1 MNRHK
6 VSRRTVVGA
15 MAGGVALA
23 ATGMARSDVSAAAGS
38 AFPKKGR
45 LMAQGTPAAAATPG
59 AAPTVVLVH
68 GAFADA
74 SGWAGVITRLQAA
87 GITAF
92 APANPLRGVSADG
105 AYIASA
111 ANQLGGPVLLVG
123 HSYGGCVITVA
134 GASIPTALGL
144 VYVNAFVPDEGET
157 LLDLATKY
165 QSPVGVALRPMEYP
179 TGPDSEPGHELYI
192 DQGMFHDLF
201 CADLPAEQAA
211 YMAVSQRP
219 AADVG
224 FGEPVPAAAWK
235 TLPSWFSIATA
246 DQTIGLPALRAFA
259 ERAGSI
265 TADVEGAS
273 HVSFISQ
280 PDAVAELIIS
290 AYNTVTA

>member
-1 MNRHK
+1 MDRM
-6 VSRRTVVGA
+6 VSRRMVVGA

-23 ATGMARSDVSAAAGS
+23 TTSMARMDGVAAVGGA
-38 AFPKKGR
+38 PKQQGR
-45 LMAQGTPAAAATPG
+45 LMAQGTPPAEGTPG
-59 AAPTVVLVH
+59 AGATVVLVH

-74 SGWAGVITRLQAA
+74 SGWAGIITRLQGA
-87 GITAF
+87 GIAAV
-92 APANPLRGVSADG
+92 APANPLRGVSADA
-105 AYIASA
+105 AYIASVV
-111 ANQLGGPVLLVG
+111 NQLGGPVLLVG

-134 GASIPTALGL
+134 GASIPSALGL

-157 LLDLATKY
+157 LLELATQY
-165 QSPVGVALRPMEYP
+165 QSPVGAALRPAEYP
-179 TGPDSEPGHELYI
+179 TGPDTPPGQELYI
-192 DQGMFHDLF
+192 DRAMFHDVF

-246 DQTIGLPALRAFA
+246 DQTIGLAALQAFA
-259 ERAGSI
+259 KRAGSI
-265 TADVEGAS
+265 TQDIEGAS

-280 PDAVAELIIS
+280 PDTVTELIIS
-290 AYNTVTA
+290 AYNTVNP

>member
-1 MNRHK
+1 
-6 VSRRTVVGA
+6 
-15 MAGGVALA
+15 
-23 ATGMARSDVSAAAGS
+23 
-38 AFPKKGR
+38 
-45 LMAQGTPAAAATPG
+45 MAQGTPSAAATPG

-87 GITAF
+87 GITTF
-92 APANPLRGVSADG
+92 APANPLRGVSADA
-105 AYIASA
+105 AYVASA

-134 GASIPTALGL
+134 GASIPNALGL
-144 VYVNAFVPDEGET
+144 VYVNGFAPDEGET
-157 LLDLATKY
+157 LLDLATQY
-165 QSPVGVALRPMEYP
+165 QSPVGVALRPVEYP
-179 TGPDSEPGHELYI
+179 TGPDTPPGHELYI
-192 DQGMFHDLF
+192 DQAMFHELF

-219 AADVG
+219 GADIG
-224 FGEPVPAAAWK
+224 FGEPAPAAAWK

-246 DQTIGLPALRAFA
+246 DQTIGLPALQAFA

-265 TADVEGAS
+265 TEEIEGAS
-273 HVSFISQ
+273 HVSMISQ
-280 PDAVAELIIS
+280 PDAVANLIIS

>member
-1 MNRHK
+1 MDRK

-23 ATGMARSDVSAAAGS
+23 TAGMARLEGASAAGGAP
-38 AFPKKGR
+38 AQKGK
-45 LMAQGTPAAAATPG
+45 LMAQGTPSAAATPG

-74 SGWAGVITRLQAA
+74 SGWGGVIMRLQAA
-87 GITAF
+87 GIPAV
-92 APANPLRGVSADG
+92 APANPLRGVSADA
-105 AYIASA
+105 AYVASA

-134 GASIPTALGL
+134 GAAIPNALGL
-144 VYVNAFVPDEGET
+144 VYVNGFAPDEGET
-157 LLDLATKY
+157 LLDLATTY
-165 QSPVGVALRPMEYP
+165 HSPVGAALRPAEYP
-179 TGPDSEPGHELYI
+179 TGPDTPPGHELYI
-192 DQGMFHDLF
+192 DQAMFHDVF
-201 CADLPAEQAA
+201 CADLPAEEAA

-219 AADVG
+219 GADIG

-235 TLPSWFSIATA
+235 TLPSWYSIATA
-246 DQTIGLPALRAFA
+246 DQTIGIEALRFFA

-265 TADVEGAS
+265 TEEIEGAS
-273 HVSFISQ
+273 HVSMISQ
-280 PDAVAELIIS
+280 PDAVANLIIS

>member
-1 MNRHK
+1 MDRM

-15 MAGGVALA
+15 VAGGAALA
-23 ATGMARSDVSAAAGS
+23 ATGLTRMEGALAVGGAPAE
-38 AFPKKGR
+38 KGR
-45 LMAQGTPAAAATPG
+45 LMAQGTPEAAATPG

-87 GITAF
+87 GINAF
-92 APANPLRGVSADG
+92 APANPLRGVSADA
-105 AYIASA
+105 AYVASA

-134 GASIPTALGL
+134 GVSIPSALGL
-144 VYVNAFVPDEGET
+144 VYVNGFAPDEGET
-157 LLDLATKY
+157 LLDLATQY
-165 QSPVGVALRPMEYP
+165 QSPVGIALRPVEYP
-179 TGPDSEPGHELYI
+179 TGPGSESGHELYI

-219 AADVG
+219 GADIG

-235 TLPSWFSIATA
+235 TLPSWFSIATE
-246 DQTIGLPALRAFA
+246 DQTIGVTALRAFA

-265 TADVEGAS
+265 TAEIDGAS

-280 PDAVAELIIS
+280 PDAVTELIIS
-290 AYNTVTA
+290 AYNTVVS

>member
-1 MNRHK
+1 MDHMMT
-6 VSRRTVVGA
+6 RRAAVGA
-15 MAGGVALA
+15 MIGGAALA
-23 ATGMARSDVSAAAGS
+23 VTGMARLEDANAAGGAS
-38 AFPKKGR
+38 VQKGR
-45 LMAQGTPAAAATPG
+45 LMAQGTPEAAATPG
-59 AAPTVVLVH
+59 GAPTVVLVH

-87 GITAF
+87 GITAV
-92 APANPLRGVSADG
+92 APANPLRGVSADA
-105 AYIASA
+105 AYLASA

-134 GASIPTALGL
+134 GVSVPSALGL
-144 VYVNAFVPDEGET
+144 IYVNAFAPDEGET

-165 QSPVGVALRPMEYP
+165 QSPVGVALRPVEYP

-219 AADVG
+219 AADIG
-224 FGEPVPAAAWK
+224 FGEPISAAAWK

-246 DQTIGLPALRAFA
+246 DQTIGITALRAFA

-265 TADVEGAS
+265 TSDVEGAS

>member
-1 MNRHK
+1 MDRTL
-6 VSRRTVVGA
+6 SRRTVVGA
-15 MAGGVALA
+15 MAGGAALA
-23 ATGMARSDVSAAAGS
+23 VTGMAHLEGASAAGGAPGQ
-38 AFPKKGR
+38 KGH
-45 LMAQGTPAAAATPG
+45 LMAQGTPEASATPAG
-59 AAPTVVLVH
+59 APTVVLVH

-74 SGWAGVITRLQAA
+74 SGWAGVITRLNAA
-87 GITAF
+87 GIPTF
-92 APANPLRGVSADG
+92 APANPLRGVSADA

-111 ANQLGGPVLLVG
+111 ANQVGGPVLLVG
-123 HSYGGCVITVA
+123 HSYGGCAITVA
-134 GASIPTALGL
+134 GVSVPSALGL

-165 QSPVGVALRPMEYP
+165 QSPVGAALRPAEYP

-192 DQGMFHDLF
+192 DQGMFHDVF

-246 DQTIGLPALRAFA
+246 DQTIGITALRAFA

-280 PDAVAELIIS
+280 PDAVTELIIS
-290 AYNTVTA
+290 AYNTVTS